1 MSQENQNDI
10 TGTVEQYSED
20 SSSKTGL
27 ITKLVTSR
35 DILLLVGGVLF
46 LHLIG
51 VISIPYVEQ
60 LSSIRYGDAFL
71 SILVGMAV
79 SYGTVWTRFKKVLEE
94 IYSKN
99 WSYVALVDS
108 RGEAFG
114 VWKTDPWT
122 LNKMNE
128 AVEWAGNS
136 DTYEVTRDG
145 IDKAGRQY
153 AMIRMLDVAD
163 NDSEAEYVLENVDQ
177 YPAEIDED
185 MVISNKEH
193 LSHVMDNL
201 QEDAEFGRKAR
212 LSLKS
217 RIKHYVNKISAQ
229 LSVMHQHAVNE
240 GTSDPEE
247 LFEESIEGFERL
259 ELDVDDLG
267 QDISEDLAQR
277 AEQEIKQKMREDMDP
292 VNNGGDSDE

>member
-1 MSQENQNDI
+1 MSGNNNNGMS
-10 TGTVEQYSED
+10 GTVEQHTED
-20 SSSKTGL
+20 STSKTGI
-27 ITKLVTSR
+27 ITKLVSR
-35 DILLLVGGVLF
+35 RDVLLVVGGILF

-51 VISIPYVEQ
+51 VITIPFVEQ
-60 LSSIRYGDAFL
+60 LSSIKYGDAFL
-71 SILVGMAV
+71 SIIVGMAV
-79 SYGTVWTRFKKVLEE
+79 SYGTVWTRFKKVLDE

-99 WSYVALVDS
+99 WSYVAFVDS

-122 LNKMNE
+122 LNPMND
-128 AVEWAGNS
+128 VIEWAGNT
-136 DTYEVTRDG
+136 DTAEVYREG
-145 IDKAGRQY
+145 IDKAGRRY
-153 AMIRMLDVAD
+153 AMVRMLDTTEE
-163 NDSEAEYVLENVDQ
+163 DSEAEYVLENIDQ

-185 MVISNKEH
+185 MVIADKEH
-193 LSHVMDNL
+193 LSYVMDNL

-267 QDISEDLAQR
+267 QDISEDLAQE
-277 AEQEIKQKMREDMDP
+277 AEKAIKQEMQKDMDSTE
-292 VNNGGDSDE
+292 NGGDSE

>member
-1 MSQENQNDI
+1 
-10 TGTVEQYSED
+10 
-20 SSSKTGL
+20 
-27 ITKLVTSR
+27 
-35 DILLLVGGVLF
+35 
-46 LHLIG
+46 
-51 VISIPYVEQ
+51 
-60 LSSIRYGDAFL
+60 
-71 SILVGMAV
+71 
-79 SYGTVWTRFKKVLEE
+79 
-94 IYSKN
+94 
-99 WSYVALVDS
+99 
-108 RGEAFG
+108 
-114 VWKTDPWT
+114 
-122 LNKMNE
+122 
-128 AVEWAGNS
+128 
-136 DTYEVTRDG
+136 
-145 IDKAGRQY
+145 
-153 AMIRMLDVAD
+153 MIRMLDVAD
-163 NDSEAEYVLENVDQ
+163 EDSEAEYVLQNIDQ

-277 AEQEIKQKMREDMDP
+277 AEQEIKQEMKKDMNDSS
-292 VNNGGDSDE
+292 NGGDSDE